1 MLKPVLIAGGALGMG
16 LMVVLFV
23 AHGPL
28 RTWASHPVLLRRGH
42 LIALAV
48 AMTLPACTAMVVSLA
63 GRVKLNSEI
72 RTRLAEDTARITQD
86 QLTRDQIAGIAQA
99 QARLLQPSTR
109 EQLRRINMALRT
121 CASHSSCR
129 VAFVQT
135 VNRIVR
141 SPAGRS
147 FTVAPPKAAVVAPPP
162 AAAPVT
168 VTKTVIVPAPAAVP
182 GKPGKPGRD
191 GAAGAPGKD
200 VNSALLDGLD
210 NRLANVEQ
218 GLARVVQALC
228 VPALLKLLKLV
239 GVCA

>member
-1 MLKPVLIAGGALGMG
+1 MLKPVLIAAAALGMG
-16 LMVVLFV
+16 LVVVLFV

-63 GRVKLNSEI
+63 GRVKLDGEI
-72 RTRLAEDTARITQD
+72 RSRLAEDTARITQD

-99 QARLLQPSTR
+99 QAQLLQPSTR

-121 CASHSSCR
+121 CASHASCR

-147 FTVAPPKAAVVAPPP
+147 FTVAPPKTTMVVPPSP
-162 AAAPVT
+162 VAPVT
-168 VTKTVIVPAPAAVP
+168 VTKTIVVPAPAVIP
-182 GKPGKPGRD
+182 GKPGKD

-210 NRLANVEQ
+210 NRLADVEQ
-218 GLARVVQALC
+218 RLGRVVSALC
-228 VPALLKLLKLV
+228 VPALVRLLKLV

>member
-1 MLKPVLIAGGALGMG
+1 MLTPVLIATGALGMG
-16 LMVVLFV
+16 LVIVLFV
-23 AHGPL
+23 VHGPL
-28 RTWASHPVLLRRGH
+28 RAWAQHPVLLRRGH

-63 GRVKLNSEI
+63 GRVKLNTEI
-72 RTRLAEDTARITQD
+72 RSRLTEDTTRLQRE
-86 QLTRDQIAGIAQA
+86 QLTSNQIAGIAQT

-109 EQLRRINMALRT
+109 EQLRRINMALKT

-147 FTVAPPKAAVVAPPP
+147 FTVAPPKAAVVPPPP

-168 VTKTVIVPAPAAVP
+168 VTKTVIVPAPAAIP
-182 GKPGKPGRD
+182 GKPGKD

-200 VNSALLDGLD
+200 VNSALLDGID

-218 GLARVVQALC
+218 GLARVVQSLC